1 VSEDPDIT
9 LERLL
14 ELRRV
19 TSALASELEADLRG
33 HLETLAPL
41 LRPKLLL
48 GDLIAG
54 QSAESRPDAQAA
66 FQALA
71 ATWSRVAPKPFRLL
85 QRLDSPI
92 PAIRVRLELHPL
104 EDVIEVAP
112 GKRLAIVSPFA
123 WVMTYPG
130 ACSPRS
136 LRRMLAGEEARNED
150 EIRQFVLH
158 GCILQALIERSP
170 GLVALFAALRL
181 RLETRRLD
189 GFGELPVAVVA
200 SELPSTRPSARVMLD
215 AADLAGQSR
224 FSEVIDLA
232 RVPAL
237 VDPLRARIDA
247 ARGRSS

>member
-1 VSEDPDIT
+1 MSEDASIT

-19 TSALASELEADLRG
+19 TSALASDLEAELRG

-48 GDLIAG
+48 GDFVAG

-66 FQALA
+66 FQALT

-85 QRLDSPI
+85 SRLDSPI

-104 EDVIEVAP
+104 EDMLEVAP

-123 WVMTYPG
+123 WVLTYPG

-158 GCILQALIERSP
+158 GCILQALVERSP
-170 GLVALFAALRL
+170 GLVALFGALRY

-189 GFGELPVAVVA
+189 GFGELPVAVIA

-215 AADLAGQSR
+215 AADLAGQSSFR
-224 FSEVIDLA
+224 EVIDVPRAQALA
-232 RVPAL
+232 
-237 VDPLRARIDA
+237 DPLRARIDA
-247 ARGRSS
+247 ALQAS